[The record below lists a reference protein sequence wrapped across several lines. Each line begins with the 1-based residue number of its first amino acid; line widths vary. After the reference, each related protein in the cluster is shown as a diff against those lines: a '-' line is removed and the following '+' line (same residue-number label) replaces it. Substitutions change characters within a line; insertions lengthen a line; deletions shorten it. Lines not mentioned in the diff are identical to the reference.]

1 MGSGQKKYMLTMSE
15 WHVLTIVMQQEDDD
29 EMGGGQIGARFNDLF
44 SYRRPRNTHIA
55 QVLSRLYNMD
65 LVQKWYGMDR
75 DGKTRV
81 RASYLITG
89 KGEEACAA
97 MKEHVLCIMEI

>member
-1 MGSGQKKYMLTMSE
+1 MGVGQKKYMLTVSE
-15 WHVLTIVMQQEDDD
+15 WHVLAIIRRQEDDD
-29 EMGGGQIGARFNDLF
+29 EMGGGKIGVRFNDLF

-65 LVQKWYGMDR
+65 LVQKWYGLDR

-89 KGEEACAA
+89 KGEEVHAA
-97 MKEHVLCIMEI
+97 MSEHVMCILEI